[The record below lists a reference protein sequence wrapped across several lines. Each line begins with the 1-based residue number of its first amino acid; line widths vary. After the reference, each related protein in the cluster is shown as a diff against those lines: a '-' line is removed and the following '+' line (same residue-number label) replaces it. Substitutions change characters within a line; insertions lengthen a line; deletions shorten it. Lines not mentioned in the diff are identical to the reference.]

1 MMVRL
6 PFSKRTPREFSIQPL
21 TTGTGKALA
30 ALHRE
35 DFIRPWTDG
44 EFEQLLSQESVFGF
58 AGLETGK
65 GNAGPVGFAL
75 ARMAAGEA
83 EILTIAVAR
92 SHRREGL
99 GWQLM
104 HAVLRELHSARAEA
118 LFLEVDE
125 TNQAAIALYKRLGF
139 HQVGKRPRYY
149 QNEDGSRTGA
159 LVMRRDLR

>member
-58 AGLETGK
+58 A
-65 GNAGPVGFAL
+65 PFV
-75 ARMAAGEA
+75 
-83 EILTIAVAR
+83 
-92 SHRREGL
+92 
-99 GWQLM
+99 
-104 HAVLRELHSARAEA
+104 
-118 LFLEVDE
+118 
-125 TNQAAIALYKRLGF
+125 QA
-139 HQVGKRPRYY
+139 
-149 QNEDGSRTGA
+149 
-159 LVMRRDLR
+159 